1 MNETS
6 EHPNSLG
13 TLLRELRGDTMTL
26 FRQEVALAKTEL
38 SQKTSR
44 VARDAVQVAVGGL
57 VAYAGLIV
65 LLFGL
70 GSLLTV
76 VLTRAGLSVATA
88 MWLAPSLIGLVVIGI
103 GWAMVGKAKKAL
115 SSHDLVPEE
124 TLQSLRENKQ
134 WAETKLKHSHEPEP
148 AL

>member
-1 MNETS
+1 
-6 EHPNSLG
+6 
-13 TLLRELRGDTMTL
+13 LRADTMTL
-26 FRQEVALAKTEL
+26 LRQEVALAKIEL
-38 SQKTSR
+38 GQKTSR
-44 VARDAVQVAVGGL
+44 VARDAAQIAIGGL
-57 VAYAGLIV
+57 IAYAGLIV

-76 VLTRAGLSVATA
+76 GLTRAGLSVATSA
-88 MWLAPSLIGLVVIGI
+88 WLAPALIGLTVIVV
-103 GWAMVGKAKKAL
+103 GWIMFAKAKRAL